1 MGIEDAHPETI
12 EPTSNARKILY
23 IREPSFFITADT
35 TARTKKRIR
44 DKP

>member
-1 MGIEDAHPETI
+1 MGIEAAHPETI

-23 IREPSFFITADT
+23 IRDPSFFITAYT
-35 TARTKKRIR
+35 AARTEKGIR